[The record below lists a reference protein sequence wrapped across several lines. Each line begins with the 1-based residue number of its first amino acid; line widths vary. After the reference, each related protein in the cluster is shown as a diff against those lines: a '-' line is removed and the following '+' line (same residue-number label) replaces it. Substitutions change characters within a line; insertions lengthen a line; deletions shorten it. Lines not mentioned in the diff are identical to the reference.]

1 MNELEEKIARKLVEL
16 LIAAGYTLS
25 VWDGEG
31 YAITGSGSIEDTLAA
46 MGHAGQDT
54 LQVSR
59 PWQQDAYGVD
69 VGDIY
74 LVYGND
80 GHDVIGDYNVEPML
94 NRILDEVEAFADALA
109 QENGHA

>member
-1 MNELEEKIARKLVEL
+1 MNEIEQRIIRTLLEK
-16 LIAAGYTLS
+16 LIAAGYSLS

-31 YAITGSGSIEDTLAA
+31 YAIVNSGSVDDALAA
-46 MGHAGQDT
+46 MGHTGQDT

-59 PWQQDAYGVD
+59 PWQQDAYGAD

-80 GHDVIGDYNVEPML
+80 GHDVIADDNVEPML

-109 QENGHA
+109 QEHGHA